1 MKGFIICL
9 VGALFAYNN
18 SDLFSDS
25 VFSSVISPVLFVG
38 FVFAIFA
45 KVFVKLFSEPM
56 HTKPTEG
63 EKKVIG
69 VLFGKGSPYRNRID
83 D

>member
-9 VGALFAYNN
+9 VGALFTYNN
-18 SDLFSDS
+18 ANLFSDS
-25 VFSSVISPVLFVG
+25 VFSSVISPILFVG
-38 FVFAIFA
+38 FIFTI
-45 KVFVKLFSEPM
+45 FVKLYVKFFSEPM

-63 EKKVIG
+63 EKKVIRA
-69 VLFGKGSPYRNRID
+69 LFGKGNSYRNRID